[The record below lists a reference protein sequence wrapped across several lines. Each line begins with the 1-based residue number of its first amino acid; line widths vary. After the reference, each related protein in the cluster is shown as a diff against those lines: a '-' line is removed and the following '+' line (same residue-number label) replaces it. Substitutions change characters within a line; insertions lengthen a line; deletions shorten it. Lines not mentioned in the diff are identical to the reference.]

1 MFIFILTSVLLS
13 VTVEAHL
20 LGSQHPGHV
29 LLVGH
34 HQQGHTVQPREGGW
48 RMGRLTVAIIIKGV
62 WNTSHPSHSAI
73 PDLESSS
80 SSSSDLLASPIR
92 WLSWLSTT
100 NTRPRVL
107 GAWWFHSMRILVWPP
122 MSHT

>member
-1 MFIFILTSVLLS
+1 MLLVSQLRPRRTPSPVLAEVSTTLQARPIAMSSISPDCTCGNTWISIFILIYVLS
-13 VTVEAHL
+13 VTAEAHL

-62 WNTSHPSHSAI
+62 
-73 PDLESSS
+73 
-80 SSSSDLLASPIR
+80 
-92 WLSWLSTT
+92 
-100 NTRPRVL
+100 
-107 GAWWFHSMRILVWPP
+107 
-122 MSHT
+122 